1 MNREEAVKFNEELK
15 AFMEKQAAE
24 LGLDKGSGAS
34 LVDQYIEIYPDELPM
49 MGMFDLNE
57 KGSVSVKP
65 GNVLV
70 HQKKYLMFAL
80 GDWVV
85 SLALPKT
92 ILNYIQL
99 CLLTG
104 MTVYN
109 AMEIG
114 LDERE
119 SYVVAYL
126 HFHQMYDRGEPEEV
140 FYVNFPRWYKQQ
152 TGDEISADRLRRA
165 INSLLDLK
173 SIKFENGEIRL
184 KERVWRNRLTE

>member
-15 AFMEKQAAE
+15 VFMEKHAVE
-24 LGLDKGSGAS
+24 LGLDRGSGAS

-99 CLLTG
+99 CLRTG
-104 MTVYN
+104 MAVYN

-126 HFHQMYDRGEPEEV
+126 HSHQMYDRGEPEEV
-140 FYVNFPRWYKQQ
+140 FYVNFPNWYKQQ
-152 TGDEISADRLRRA
+152 TGDEISTERLRRA